1 MEEKRRNRNTT
12 ETLRYRWIEDV
23 PLRDGKDAMS
33 VNWIGFQILDARGR
47 VKYAMAF
54 VTSLPV
60 SKAAVAEI
68 AACGRARWKVENESF
83 NGMQNHGYERE
94 HNFGHGERFLAM
106 TMAALNLLAFAWHTV
121 LDLLEPRWQAAGEAA
136 GKKPS
141 FFAHLAT
148 LTAYAVFPSWQVF
161 LQSLATFTIPPD
173 ILQNQKN
180 PMTNQGQPTF
190 RIAGKPPPACKDNV
204 IVQKPSA

>member
-1 MEEKRRNRNTT
+1 MEEKRRNRNTP

-23 PLRDGKDAMS
+23 PLRDGRELQRKDAMS
-33 VNWIGFQILDARGR
+33 VNWLGFQILDARGR

-148 LTAYAVFPSWQVF
+148 RPPTPSFPPGRSF
-161 LQSLATFTIPPD
+161 SNPLPPSQSL
-173 ILQNQKN
+173 
-180 PMTNQGQPTF
+180 PTS
-190 RIAGKPPPACKDNV
+190 CKTKK
-204 IVQKPSA
+204 IQ